1 MIGIIWFSYNRS
13 VFILGIRKSMPAIW
27 SSCFFLLPLPLC
39 TVYGVIYLKM
49 WLGPNK
55 SLGMD
60 GFLTDYP
67 WRERWGELE
76 EAATLTAERND
87 RWWGGRS
94 QNIQKLVCCVA
105 AQCKNGT
112 SDDSG
117 HQKRSDYVV
126 ILKRA
131 VKSHFLLV
139 TSPIKY
145 IKKEFC
151 WESLVVA
158 ECLIQNVCIYMCVYL
173 NLECCVTPEL
183 FLLILLANS

>member
-1 MIGIIWFSYNRS
+1 
-13 VFILGIRKSMPAIW
+13 MPAIW

-151 WESLVVA
+151 YLKGVNINLSTQLDKPVMWTTVLLSW
-158 ECLIQNVCIYMCVYL
+158 IYEGCV
-173 NLECCVTPEL
+173 L
-183 FLLILLANS
+183 FH